1 MKKILKKLFQFI
13 VWMSI
18 GYFVFPL
25 VAFVLVLIFAF
36 LFWFPV
42 PFDNVL
48 YMLNPANYGIMR
60 FLMLCS
66 FVFALIMTIKYNSIK
81 EGFIGKEC
89 CNDGEYLP

>member
-1 MKKILKKLFQFI
+1 MKKILRKLFQFF
-13 VWMSI
+13 VWLSI
-18 GYFVFPL
+18 GYLTIPV
-25 VAFVLVLIFAF
+25 VAFALVLILSF

-42 PFDNVL
+42 PFDNFLSV
-48 YMLNPANYGIMR
+48 LNPVNHGVMR

-81 EGFIGKEC
+81 EGFTGKEC